1 MHWDRFD
8 ICEAYCVLE
17 WDYNVG
23 GWVHERPRNARLR
36 EATSMQ
42 LARIEFKP
50 APSLCFDTLT
60 ENGQE
65 IYRALEERYG
75 FTVRG
80 QTAEAQ

>member
-1 MHWDRFD
+1 MYWDRFD

-17 WDYNVG
+17 WDYNNG
-23 GWVHERPRNARLR
+23 GWVRERPRNRR
-36 EATSMQ
+36 CMEATSIQ
-42 LARIEFKP
+42 LARIEFSP
-50 APSLCFDTLT
+50 RMDLCFDSLT